1 MPNRQLTDSER
12 AELFAPLLSD
22 VRSRLRELAGGDD
35 PLYWALRRKLFKE
48 LSYDER
54 GKPAVRRKLKQRKT
68 KEQGGLCTLCGAAL
82 PEQDT
87 VQDRLDTMTG
97 YTMAN
102 TRVICRP
109 CDLRIQTERN
119 FS

>member
-1 MPNRQLTDSER
+1 ML
-12 AELFAPLLSD
+12 
-22 VRSRLRELAGGDD
+22 ELAAGDD
-35 PLYWALRRKLFKE
+35 ALYWALRRKLFKE

-54 GKPAVRRKLKQRKT
+54 GKPSVRRKLKRRKK
-68 KEQGGLCTLCGAAL
+68 KEQDGLCTLCGAPL
-82 PEQDT
+82 PELDT
-87 VQDRLDTMTG
+87 VQDRLEAMPG